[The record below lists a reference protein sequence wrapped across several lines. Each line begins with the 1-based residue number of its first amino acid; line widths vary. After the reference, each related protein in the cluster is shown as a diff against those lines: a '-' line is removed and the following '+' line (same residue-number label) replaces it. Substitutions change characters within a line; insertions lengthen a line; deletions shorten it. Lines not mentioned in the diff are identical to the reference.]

1 LATPD
6 RSPKHLE
13 IVAGLFTG
21 LLIISNVCSNRL
33 VALGPLE
40 FDAGTLM
47 FPLTYV
53 FGDLLTEVYGFQR
66 SRRVIWTGF
75 LALALLAAC
84 QGLSSALPAPASWD
98 GAEAFDRAMALTPRL
113 ALASLSAYLA
123 GEFTNSV
130 ILARMKAARPAAG
143 PAGRFAL
150 STMAGQL
157 VDTCAFASIAFL
169 GVLDRRLWLTLLAA
183 NYVWKVGLE
192 LILMPATVR
201 AAAALKRAE
210 GLDPVDDP
218 GSLSPFGFS
227 PRRRAAPA
235 DPSPA
240 DPSSADLSPAAD
252 FPPAPLAGPG
262 GHQDD

>member
-1 LATPD
+1 METPD
-6 RSPKHLE
+6 RPAKHLE
-13 IVAGLFTG
+13 LVAGLFTG

-53 FGDLLTEVYGFQR
+53 FGDLLTEVYGFRR

-75 LALALLAAC
+75 VAIALLALC
-84 QGLSSALPAPASWD
+84 LRLSSSLPAPAGWE

-113 ALASLSAYLA
+113 AAASLLAYLA
-123 GEFTNSV
+123 GEFANSV
-130 ILARMKAARPAAG
+130 IVARMKAASPGSG

-150 STMAGQL
+150 STVAGQL
-157 VDTCAFASIAFL
+157 ADTLVFASDAFL
-169 GVLDRRLWLTLLAA
+169 DVLDRRLWLALVVS

-192 LILMPATVR
+192 LVLLPLTVR
-201 AAAALKRAE
+201 VVAALKRSE

-218 GSLSPFGFS
+218 RTLNPFGW
-227 PRRRAAPA
+227 R
-235 DPSPA
+235 
-240 DPSSADLSPAAD
+240 L
-252 FPPAPLAGPG
+252 G
-262 GHQDD
+262 GR